1 MSILSRCR
9 GPAGPMSHARR
20 PRIRRGRGPW
30 MLGAL
35 LGTILAAE
43 AAADAPRR
51 PAPSAT
57 LYQVP
62 VWVLGRDHCSATQIS
77 PRVALTTYACAVG
90 ALSPAGDGRVQLMQ
104 RVNRRPLSGRLIE
117 DRLLRNAPPAGLQ
130 LILLDEPPSWEPL
143 GTTGAPIPSYRR
155 ERELL
160 RDPAAPSPARW
171 EGTRLYAYGPTPT
184 RVDRTDTPMFIR
196 SYHGVT
202 GSGMRF
208 GDEIH
213 LPLTYRSL
221 DFHRRTEPERFASA
235 PGRVAAGTDV
245 LGEDVTAA
253 LGGRDDVSRAD
264 RWLIPLVGT
273 AADGITRT
281 ERPMPLPGQPAVLDA
296 PFLGA
301 NQGAGL
307 MATRASPEDE
317 YYRPGALVGLL
328 AAPGTLH
335 LRLALHW
342 PEVHRVMLAQGLQAD
357 AAHLA
362 RQVLDAK
369 LPGNGNAE
377 SGAPGDIFESED
389 SRTGVTSFYRLKARI
404 PDGSYWWLPK
414 VGNDSD
420 PWWEPLGT
428 ALPTRWHVLGW
439 RAPQSGRAPE
449 VDDMP
454 AEDPAV
460 P

>member
-1 MSILSRCR
+1 
-9 GPAGPMSHARR
+9 
-20 PRIRRGRGPW
+20 

-43 AAADAPRR
+43 AASDAPRR

-62 VWVLGRDHCSATQIS
+62 LWVLGRDHCSATQIS

-90 ALSPAGDGRVQLMQ
+90 ALSPAGDGRVQLTQ

-117 DRLLRNAPPAGLQ
+117 DRLLSHAPPAGLQ
-130 LILLDEPPSWEPL
+130 LILLDEPQSWEPL

-171 EGTRLYAYGPTPT
+171 EGSRLYAYGPTPT
-184 RVDRTDTPMFIR
+184 RADRTDTPMFIR
-196 SYHGVT
+196 SYHGVM
-202 GSGMRF
+202 GSGFRF
-208 GDEIH
+208 GDEVNV
-213 LPLTYRSL
+213 PLTYRSL
-221 DFHRRTEPERFASA
+221 AFHRKTEPARFDAA
-235 PGRVAAGTDV
+235 PGTAASGVDT
-245 LGEDVTAA
+245 LGLDVTAA
-253 LGGRDDVSRAD
+253 LHGRDDVLRAD
-264 RWLIPLVGT
+264 RWLIPLAGT

-281 ERPMPLPGQPAVLDA
+281 DRPMPLPGQPAVLDA
-296 PFLGA
+296 PFIGA

-307 MATRASPEDE
+307 MATRASPVDE
-317 YYRPGALVGLL
+317 YYLPGALVGLV

-335 LRLALHW
+335 PRLALHW
-342 PEVHRVMLAQGLQAD
+342 PQVHRVMLAQGLRAD

-362 RQVLDAK
+362 RQVLDAR
-369 LPGNGNAE
+369 LPWNGNAE

-389 SRTGVTSFYRLKARI
+389 SRTGATSFYRLKARI
-404 PDGSYWWLPK
+404 PEGSYWWLPRI
-414 VGNDSD
+414 GNDSD

-428 ALPTRWHVLGW
+428 ALPTRWRVLGW

-449 VDDMP
+449 VDDIP
-454 AEDPAV
+454 AEDATV